1 MAQLWVEHLSIL
13 SDNIY
18 KPRCFL
24 ICFYGVVFVARAI
37 TRKKI
42 RTEAISIR
50 LNSLPSYLG
59 SLWWLRLNKTLG
71 SNLKWLRQVP
81 RFASYCLRP
90 GRVPWKFL
98 LWLSKLF
105 FSPQLICCS
114 CDQTENPTQTLLVPK
129 RAACVAGRFIHQVW
143 IYIEVTRK
151 LPTFTVMRWKAII
164 DLYYA
169 HRLFSQ
175 TIT

>member
-59 SLWWLRLNKTLG
+59 SLWWLRLNKTLA

-81 RFASYCLRP
+81 RFASYYLRP

-105 FSPQLICCS
+105 FSPPSYLLFLWPNRKSNADITSTKTS
-114 CDQTENPTQTLLVPK
+114 CLRCRTIYPPSLNFHRGNTKTTYIYRHEVKSNHRSLLCTPSV
-129 RAACVAGRFIHQVW
+129 
-143 IYIEVTRK
+143 
-151 LPTFTVMRWKAII
+151 
-164 DLYYA
+164 
-169 HRLFSQ
+169 
-175 TIT
+175 

>member
-1 MAQLWVEHLSIL
+1 MFPDLLL
-13 SDNIY
+13 
-18 KPRCFL
+18 RCGL
-24 ICFYGVVFVARAI
+24 CRQGHNPE
-37 TRKKI
+37 KI
-42 RTEAISIR
+42 RTEAISIW

-59 SLWWLRLNKTLG
+59 SLWRLRLNKTLG

-114 CDQTENPTQTLLVPK
+114 CDQTENPTRTLLVPK